1 MNKKDNFLNR
11 KTYRPKYY
19 KYKEQKGHKEKK
31 EKKENKKEQ
40 KSQKSIVQFFSP
52 NNPNKLN
59 NIIQKLESAKSSLDI
74 AMYALTNIELINSI
88 IKCFNNKVKIRIVLD
103 YRMTEKFGYFLKE
116 LLRNNIPIKTND
128 NPEENMHH
136 KFAII
141 DNKYIFNGSL
151 NWSKKG
157 VSKSHEN
164 ILLLENEQIVKEFSD
179 QFDELWNKFTTII
192 TLNDFEKNGKF
203 FFEKIKLPKK
213 YYRHYN
219 RYRNYFDRNGYG
231 QEQFVE
237 DDEHYEDEQYDE
249 SDSEEEEEE
258 ENDYGYSNDYSDDNN
273 SREYYED
280 DVDDGDDDGYDDGE
294 YDDDDGYD
302 DGGYDDGGYDH
313 GSYGD
318 YY

>member
-1 MNKKDNFLNR
+1 
-11 KTYRPKYY
+11 
-19 KYKEQKGHKEKK
+19 
-31 EKKENKKEQ
+31 
-40 KSQKSIVQFFSP
+40 
-52 NNPNKLN
+52 
-59 NIIQKLESAKSSLDI
+59 
-74 AMYALTNIELINSI
+74 
-88 IKCFNNKVKIRIVLD
+88 
-103 YRMTEKFGYFLKE
+103 MTEKFGYFLKE

-141 DNKYIFNGSL
+141 DNKFIFNGSL

-203 FFEKIKLPKK
+203 FFEKKILPKQ

-219 RYRNYFDRNGYG
+219 RYKNYFDRNGYR

-237 DDEHYEDEQYDE
+237 DDEHYEDEEYDE
-249 SDSEEEEEE
+249 NDFDEEEEE

-280 DVDDGDDDGYDDGE
+280 DDDDGDDDGYDDGE